1 MSDSAASP
9 FCRAW
14 FNQTTMRALM
24 FAVALAFGFECS
36 ACGGSN
42 ASTRERTV
50 PYDIVGGYAGSH
62 GPVRFVVVD
71 ERTLSSDAA
80 IWRIADE
87 IKARTGNGPLQVSFW
102 TSRDDAPTSI
112 PMSRRSGDTERAVIN
127 INEAYGTRLLFRN
140 KQRR

>member
-1 MSDSAASP
+1 
-9 FCRAW
+9 
-14 FNQTTMRALM
+14 MRALM
-24 FAVALAFGFECS
+24 FAVTLAFGFDYS
-36 ACGGSN
+36 ACGASN
-42 ASTRERTV
+42 SSTRERTAA
-50 PYDIVGGYAGSH
+50 YDIVGSH
-62 GPVRFVVVD
+62 GRVRFVVVD

-112 PMSRRSGDTERAVIN
+112 PMSRRSSDTERAVIN
-127 INEAYGTRLLFRN
+127 INEGYGSCLLFRN